1 MTTNLRV
8 TGMTCSGCEENV
20 ENALRE
26 VEGVEDASA
35 DEETDTVTVE
45 GDADPL
51 DLIAAVPDPYEAD
64 SA

>member
-1 MTTNLRV
+1 
-8 TGMTCSGCEENV
+8 MTCDGCEENV

-35 DEETDTVTVE
+35 DEGTDTVTVE

-51 DLIAAVPDPYEAD
+51 DLIAAVPEPYEAD
-64 SA
+64 TA